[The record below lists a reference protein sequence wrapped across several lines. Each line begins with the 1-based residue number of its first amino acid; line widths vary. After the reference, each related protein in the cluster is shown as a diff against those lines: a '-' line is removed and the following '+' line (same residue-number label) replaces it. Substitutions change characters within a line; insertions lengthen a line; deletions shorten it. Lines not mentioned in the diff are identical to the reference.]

1 MHIRGKEQCLEA
13 IHLDGSREM
22 LSCVDRWDFN
32 WHVMYTYADD
42 VTPLLPAGTMLHLIS
57 IHDNSAN
64 NRRNPDPT
72 VWVGWGQRSID
83 DMAAAHIN
91 TEFMT
96 EEEFARA
103 VAERKARRSTQ
114 N

>member
-1 MHIRGKEQCLEA
+1 MV
-13 IHLDGSREM
+13 DGRQR
-22 LSCVDRWDFN
+22 LG
-32 WHVMYTYADD
+32 DD

-114 N
+114 D